1 MSWARDGRG
10 SRSIILAV
18 EVVLSSLDLPNA
30 RLSQVNESLLLER
43 EPNKPVTNLL
53 HKRFTAL
60 VTIEVDLTEK
70 NLGPAFKMVHNFSP

>member
-43 EPNKPVTNLL
+43 ETKQTSYKSVTQAL
-53 HKRFTAL
+53 HCFGDNRGGSDGKKSRAL
-60 VTIEVDLTEK
+60 
-70 NLGPAFKMVHNFSP
+70 FCF